1 MIKRFIKKNFK
12 HFSFFY
18 SFLGVKIFILLSFSL
33 FVGLLDGFGL
43 ALFIPIFQFA
53 SDNPDD
59 LSSSNPETMG
69 DLQFLLSWIE
79 NLGFDLKL
87 NVVISFMIF
96 LFLMK
101 AIMKFFDGY
110 FKIKLQNQ
118 FVKKLRYQL
127 VDGLC
132 DLEYKNFLNFD
143 SGKIQNT
150 LSSEGI
156 KLTYGFLAYFNS
168 LQHAILL
175 LVYIGL
181 AMLSNFQFAILV
193 SLGGYLSNLV
203 FKYLFTNTEK
213 ASIGLSKLGNS
224 FQSFLVQAVSNF
236 KYLKATDYFSSYRL
250 KLMDVIDKIENNQ
263 KRIGMYS
270 AIMSSTRE
278 PIILT
283 VVVIIILLQVNVL
296 GGKMSSIL
304 LSLMFLYRALNY
316 IVTLQGSWQGFISNI
331 GGLYASVELI
341 NDFKSGK
348 EVIKTSHPIKQVH
361 KLELDNLSFQYP
373 SGFKVLDNVN
383 LSLKPLGTYAFVG
396 ESGSGKTTLVNLII
410 GLFNPTEGKI
420 LINDLDRFDVDITTY
435 RRKFGYIIQES
446 VIFND
451 TLFNNI
457 TLWSDKSFINIER
470 FQNAIKLANL
480 QNFLQDLPDKE
491 DTYLGDNGVLIS
503 GGQKQRVSI
512 ARELYKNVDVL
523 IFDEA
528 TSALDSE
535 TERAIQSNIDNLM
548 GKFTIIIIAHRLST
562 IKKAD
567 CIFLM
572 EKGKIKDSGSFQTLL
587 GNSNKFKK
595 MVELQEF
602 Q

>member
-1 MIKRFIKKNFK
+1 
-12 HFSFFY
+12 
-18 SFLGVKIFILLSFSL
+18 
-33 FVGLLDGFGL
+33 
-43 ALFIPIFQFA
+43 
-53 SDNPDD
+53 
-59 LSSSNPETMG
+59 E
-69 DLQFLLSWIE
+69 
-79 NLGFDLKL
+79 
-87 NVVISFMIF
+87 
-96 LFLMK
+96 
-101 AIMKFFDGY
+101 
-110 FKIKLQNQ
+110 
-118 FVKKLRYQL
+118 
-127 VDGLC
+127 
-132 DLEYKNFLNFD
+132 FLNFD

-193 SLGGYLSNLV
+193 SIGGYLSNLV
-203 FKYLFTNTEK
+203 FKFLFTNTEK

-250 KLMDVIDKIENNQ
+250 KLMEVIDKIENNQ
-263 KRIGMYS
+263 KKIGIYS

-278 PIILT
+278 PIILA
-283 VVVIIILLQVNVL
+283 VVVLIILIQVNVL

-331 GGLYASVELI
+331 GGLLASVELI
-341 NDFKSGK
+341 DEFKKGK
-348 EVIKTSHPIKQVH
+348 EKIDRTHPVEKVTT
-361 KLELDNLSFQYP
+361 LELADLSFAYP
-373 SGFKVLDNVN
+373 SGFKVLDKINI
-383 LSLKPLGTYAFVG
+383 SLDPLKTYAFVG
-396 ESGSGKTTLVNLII
+396 ESGSGKTTLVNLVI
-410 GLFNPTEGKI
+410 GLLSPSEGHIIVNGMERNK
-420 LINDLDRFDVDITTY
+420 VDISTY
-435 RRKFGYIIQES
+435 RRKFGYITQES

-457 TLWSDKSFINIER
+457 TLWSEKTPENIQL

-480 QNFLQDLPDKE
+480 QEFLEDLPEKE
-491 DTYLGDNGVLIS
+491 ETFLGDNGILIS

-535 TERAIQSNIDNLM
+535 TERAIQANIDNLM

-567 CIFLM
+567 CIYLM

-587 GNSNKFKK
+587 GKSLKFKK

-602 Q
+602 

>member
-1 MIKRFIKKNFK
+1 MLNKLIQKYFR

-18 SFLGVKIFILLSFSL
+18 SFLGYRIFFLLFLSL
-33 FVGLLDGFGL
+33 LVGLLDGFGL
-43 ALFIPIFQFA
+43 ALFIPIFQIA
-53 SDNPDD
+53 ADSSD
-59 LSSSNPETMG
+59 LTSTNPETMG
-69 DLQFLLSWIE
+69 ELQFLLNWIQ
-79 NLGFDLKL
+79 NLGFELNL
-87 NVVISFMIF
+87 NVVITFMVF
-96 LFLMK
+96 LFLLK
-101 AIMKFFDGY
+101 AIMRFIDGY

-127 VDGLC
+127 VNGLS
-132 DLEYKNFLNFD
+132 DLDYKEFLNFD

-193 SLGGYLSNLV
+193 SIGGYLSNLV
-203 FKYLFTNTEK
+203 FKFLFTNTEK

-250 KLMDVIDKIENNQ
+250 KLMEVIDKIENNQ
-263 KRIGMYS
+263 KKIGIYS

-278 PIILT
+278 PIILA
-283 VVVIIILLQVNVL
+283 VVVLIILIQVNVL

-331 GGLYASVELI
+331 GGLLASVELI
-341 NDFKSGK
+341 DEFKKGK
-348 EVIKTSHPIKQVH
+348 EKIDRTHPVEKVTT
-361 KLELDNLSFQYP
+361 LELADLSFAYP
-373 SGFKVLDNVN
+373 SGFKVLDKINI
-383 LSLKPLGTYAFVG
+383 SLDPLKTYAFVG
-396 ESGSGKTTLVNLII
+396 ESGSGKTTLVNLVI
-410 GLFNPTEGKI
+410 GLLSPSEGHIIVNGMERNK
-420 LINDLDRFDVDITTY
+420 VDISTY
-435 RRKFGYIIQES
+435 RRKFGYITQES

-457 TLWSDKSFINIER
+457 TLWSEKTPENIQL

-480 QNFLQDLPDKE
+480 QEFLEDLPEKE
-491 DTYLGDNGVLIS
+491 ETFLGDNGILIS

-535 TERAIQSNIDNLM
+535 TERAIQANIDNLM

-567 CIFLM
+567 CIYLM
-572 EKGKIKDSGSFQTLL
+572 EKGKIKDSGTFQTLL
-587 GNSNKFKK
+587 GKSLKFKK

-602 Q
+602 

>member
-1 MIKRFIKKNFK
+1 MLNKLIQKYFR

-18 SFLGVKIFILLSFSL
+18 SFLGYRIFFLLFLSL
-33 FVGLLDGFGL
+33 LVGLLDGFGL
-43 ALFIPIFQFA
+43 ALFIPIFQIA
-53 SDNPDD
+53 ADSSD
-59 LSSSNPETMG
+59 LTSTNPETMG
-69 DLQFLLSWIE
+69 ELQFLLNWIQ
-79 NLGFDLKL
+79 NLGFELNL
-87 NVVISFMIF
+87 NVVITFMVF
-96 LFLMK
+96 LFLLK
-101 AIMKFFDGY
+101 AIMRFIDGY

-127 VDGLC
+127 VNGLS
-132 DLEYKNFLNFD
+132 DLDYKEFLNFD

-193 SLGGYLSNLV
+193 SIGGYLSNLV
-203 FKYLFTNTEK
+203 FKFLFTNTEK

-250 KLMDVIDKIENNQ
+250 KLMEVIDKIENNQ
-263 KRIGMYS
+263 KKIGIYS

-278 PIILT
+278 PIILA
-283 VVVIIILLQVNVL
+283 VVVLIILIQVNVL

-331 GGLYASVELI
+331 GGLLASVELI
-341 NDFKSGK
+341 DEFKKGK
-348 EVIKTSHPIKQVH
+348 EKIDRTHPVEKVTT
-361 KLELDNLSFQYP
+361 LELADLSFAYP
-373 SGFKVLDNVN
+373 SGFKVLDKINI
-383 LSLKPLGTYAFVG
+383 SLDPLKTYAFVG
-396 ESGSGKTTLVNLII
+396 ESGSGKTTLVNLVI
-410 GLFNPTEGKI
+410 GLLSPSEGHIIVNGMERNK
-420 LINDLDRFDVDITTY
+420 VDISTY
-435 RRKFGYIIQES
+435 RRKFGYITQES

-457 TLWSDKSFINIER
+457 TLWSEKTPENIKL

-480 QNFLQDLPDKE
+480 QEFLEDLPEKE
-491 DTYLGDNGVLIS
+491 ETFLGDNGILIS

-535 TERAIQSNIDNLM
+535 TERAIQANIDNLM

-567 CIFLM
+567 CIYLM

-587 GNSNKFKK
+587 GKSLKFKK

-602 Q
+602 

>member
-1 MIKRFIKKNFK
+1 MLNKLIQKYFR

-18 SFLGVKIFILLSFSL
+18 SFLGYRIFFLLFLSL
-33 FVGLLDGFGL
+33 LVGLLDGFGL
-43 ALFIPIFQFA
+43 ALFIPIFQIA
-53 SDNPDD
+53 ADSSD
-59 LSSSNPETMG
+59 LTSTNPETMG
-69 DLQFLLSWIE
+69 ELQFLLNWIQ
-79 NLGFDLKL
+79 NLGFELNL
-87 NVVISFMIF
+87 NVVITFMVF
-96 LFLMK
+96 LFLLK
-101 AIMKFFDGY
+101 AIMRFIDGY

-127 VDGLC
+127 VNGLS
-132 DLEYKNFLNFD
+132 DLDYKEFLNFD

-193 SLGGYLSNLV
+193 SIGGYLSNLV
-203 FKYLFTNTEK
+203 FKFLFTNTEK

-250 KLMDVIDKIENNQ
+250 KLMEVIDKIENNQ
-263 KRIGMYS
+263 KKIGIYS

-278 PIILT
+278 PIILA
-283 VVVIIILLQVNVL
+283 VVVLIILIQVNVL

-331 GGLYASVELI
+331 GGLLASVELI
-341 NDFKSGK
+341 DEFKKGK
-348 EVIKTSHPIKQVH
+348 EKIDRTHPVEKVTT
-361 KLELDNLSFQYP
+361 LELADLSFAYP
-373 SGFKVLDNVN
+373 SGFKVLDKINI
-383 LSLKPLGTYAFVG
+383 SLDPLKTYAFVG
-396 ESGSGKTTLVNLII
+396 ESGSGKTTLVNLVI
-410 GLFNPTEGKI
+410 GLLSPSGGHIIVNGMERNK
-420 LINDLDRFDVDITTY
+420 VDISTY
-435 RRKFGYIIQES
+435 RRKFGYITQES

-457 TLWSDKSFINIER
+457 TLWSEKTPENIQL

-480 QNFLQDLPDKE
+480 QEFLEDLPEKE
-491 DTYLGDNGVLIS
+491 ETFLGDNGILIS

-535 TERAIQSNIDNLM
+535 TERAIQANIDNLM

-567 CIFLM
+567 CIYLM

-587 GNSNKFKK
+587 GKSLKFKK

-602 Q
+602 

>member
-1 MIKRFIKKNFK
+1 MLNKLIQKYFR

-18 SFLGVKIFILLSFSL
+18 SFLGYRIFFLLFLSL
-33 FVGLLDGFGL
+33 LVGLLDGFGL
-43 ALFIPIFQFA
+43 ALFIPIFQIA
-53 SDNPDD
+53 ADSSD
-59 LSSSNPETMG
+59 LTSTNPETMG
-69 DLQFLLSWIE
+69 ELQFLLNWIQ
-79 NLGFDLKL
+79 NLGFELNL
-87 NVVISFMIF
+87 NVVITFMVF
-96 LFLMK
+96 LFLLK
-101 AIMKFFDGY
+101 AIMRFIDGY

-127 VDGLC
+127 VNGLS
-132 DLEYKNFLNFD
+132 DLDYKEFLNFD

-193 SLGGYLSNLV
+193 SIGGYLSNLV
-203 FKYLFTNTEK
+203 FKFLFTNTEK

-250 KLMDVIDKIENNQ
+250 KLMEVIDKIENNQ
-263 KRIGMYS
+263 KKIGIYS

-278 PIILT
+278 PIILA
-283 VVVIIILLQVNVL
+283 VVVLIILIQVNVL

-331 GGLYASVELI
+331 GGLLASVELI
-341 NDFKSGK
+341 DEFKKGK
-348 EVIKTSHPIKQVH
+348 EKIDRTHPVEKVTT
-361 KLELDNLSFQYP
+361 LELADLSFAYP
-373 SGFKVLDNVN
+373 SGFKVLDKINI
-383 LSLKPLGTYAFVG
+383 SLDPLKTYAFVG
-396 ESGSGKTTLVNLII
+396 ESGSGKTTLVNLVI
-410 GLFNPTEGKI
+410 GLLSPSEGHIIVNGMARNK
-420 LINDLDRFDVDITTY
+420 VDISTY
-435 RRKFGYIIQES
+435 RRKFGYITQES

-457 TLWSDKSFINIER
+457 TLWSEKTPENIQL

-480 QNFLQDLPDKE
+480 QEFLEDLPEKE
-491 DTYLGDNGVLIS
+491 ETFLGDNGILIS

-535 TERAIQSNIDNLM
+535 TERAIQANIDNLM

-567 CIFLM
+567 CIYLM

-587 GNSNKFKK
+587 GKSLKFKK

-602 Q
+602 

>member
-1 MIKRFIKKNFK
+1 MLNKLIQKYFR

-18 SFLGVKIFILLSFSL
+18 SFLGYRIFFLLFLSL
-33 FVGLLDGFGL
+33 LVGLLDGFGL
-43 ALFIPIFQFA
+43 ALFIPIFQIA
-53 SDNPDD
+53 ADSSD
-59 LSSSNPETMG
+59 LTSTNPETMG
-69 DLQFLLSWIE
+69 ELQFLLNWIQ
-79 NLGFDLKL
+79 NLGFELNL
-87 NVVISFMIF
+87 NVVITFMVF
-96 LFLMK
+96 LFLLK
-101 AIMKFFDGY
+101 AIMRFIDGY

-127 VDGLC
+127 VNGLS
-132 DLEYKNFLNFD
+132 DLDYKEFLNFD

-193 SLGGYLSNLV
+193 SIGGYLSNLV
-203 FKYLFTNTEK
+203 FKFLFTNTEK

-250 KLMDVIDKIENNQ
+250 KLMEVIDKIENNQ
-263 KRIGMYS
+263 KKIGIYS

-278 PIILT
+278 PIILA
-283 VVVIIILLQVNVL
+283 VVVLIILIQVNVL

-331 GGLYASVELI
+331 GGLLASVELI
-341 NDFKSGK
+341 DEFKKGK
-348 EVIKTSHPIKQVH
+348 EKIDRTHPVEKVTT
-361 KLELDNLSFQYP
+361 LELADLSFAYP
-373 SGFKVLDNVN
+373 SGFKVLDKINI
-383 LSLKPLGTYAFVG
+383 SLDPLKTYAFVG
-396 ESGSGKTTLVNLII
+396 ESGSGKTTLVNLVI
-410 GLFNPTEGKI
+410 GLLSPSEGHIIVNGMERNK
-420 LINDLDRFDVDITTY
+420 VDISTY
-435 RRKFGYIIQES
+435 RRKFGYITQES

-457 TLWSDKSFINIER
+457 TLWSEKTPENIQL

-480 QNFLQDLPDKE
+480 QEFLEDLPEKE
-491 DTYLGDNGVLIS
+491 ETFLGDNGILIS

-535 TERAIQSNIDNLM
+535 TERAIQANIDNLM

-567 CIFLM
+567 CIYLM
-572 EKGKIKDSGSFQTLL
+572 EKGNITRK
-587 GNSNKFKK
+587 
-595 MVELQEF
+595 EF
-602 Q
+602 EV

>member
-1 MIKRFIKKNFK
+1 MLNKLIQKYFR

-18 SFLGVKIFILLSFSL
+18 SFLGYRIFFLLFLSL
-33 FVGLLDGFGL
+33 LVGLLDGFGL
-43 ALFIPIFQFA
+43 ALFIPIFQIA
-53 SDNPDD
+53 ADSSD
-59 LSSSNPETMG
+59 LTSTNPETMG
-69 DLQFLLSWIE
+69 ELQFLLNWIQ
-79 NLGFDLKL
+79 NLGFELNL
-87 NVVISFMIF
+87 NVVITFMVF
-96 LFLMK
+96 LFLLK
-101 AIMKFFDGY
+101 AIMRFIDGY

-127 VDGLC
+127 VNGLS
-132 DLEYKNFLNFD
+132 DLDYKEFLNFD

-193 SLGGYLSNLV
+193 SIGGYLSNLV
-203 FKYLFTNTEK
+203 FKFLFTNTEK

-250 KLMDVIDKIENNQ
+250 KLMEVIDKIENNQ
-263 KRIGMYS
+263 KKIGIYS

-278 PIILT
+278 PIILA
-283 VVVIIILLQVNVL
+283 VVVLIILIQVNVL

-331 GGLYASVELI
+331 GGLLASVELI
-341 NDFKSGK
+341 DEFKKGK
-348 EVIKTSHPIKQVH
+348 EKIDRTHPVEKVTT
-361 KLELDNLSFQYP
+361 LELADLSFAYP
-373 SGFKVLDNVN
+373 SGFKVLDKINI
-383 LSLKPLGTYAFVG
+383 SLDPLKTYAFVG
-396 ESGSGKTTLVNLII
+396 ESGSGKTTLVNLVI
-410 GLFNPTEGKI
+410 GLLSPSEGHIIVNGMERNK
-420 LINDLDRFDVDITTY
+420 VDISTY
-435 RRKFGYIIQES
+435 RRKFGYITQES

-457 TLWSDKSFINIER
+457 TLWSEKTPENIQL

-480 QNFLQDLPDKE
+480 QEFLEDLPEKE
-491 DTYLGDNGVLIS
+491 ETFLGDNGILIS

-535 TERAIQSNIDNLM
+535 TERAIQANIDNLM

-567 CIFLM
+567 CIYLM

-587 GNSNKFKK
+587 GKSLKFKK

-602 Q
+602 

>member
-1 MIKRFIKKNFK
+1 MLNKLIQKYFR

-18 SFLGVKIFILLSFSL
+18 SFLGYRIFFLLFLSL
-33 FVGLLDGFGL
+33 LVGLLDGFGL
-43 ALFIPIFQFA
+43 ALFIPIFQIA
-53 SDNPDD
+53 ADSSD
-59 LSSSNPETMG
+59 LTSTNPEIMG
-69 DLQFLLSWIE
+69 ELQFLLNWIQ
-79 NLGFDLKL
+79 NLGFELNL
-87 NVVISFMIF
+87 NVVITFMVF
-96 LFLMK
+96 LFLLK
-101 AIMKFFDGY
+101 AIMRFIDGY

-127 VDGLC
+127 VNGLS
-132 DLEYKNFLNFD
+132 DLDYKEFLNFD

-193 SLGGYLSNLV
+193 SIGGYLSNLV
-203 FKYLFTNTEK
+203 FKFLFINTEK
-213 ASIGLSKLGNS
+213 ASISLSKLGNS

-250 KLMDVIDKIENNQ
+250 KLMEVIDKIENNQ
-263 KRIGMYS
+263 KKIGIYS

-278 PIILT
+278 PIILA
-283 VVVIIILLQVNVL
+283 VVVLIILIQVNIL

-331 GGLYASVELI
+331 GGLLASVELI
-341 NDFKSGK
+341 DEFKKGK
-348 EVIKTSHPIKQVH
+348 EKIDRTHPVEKVTT
-361 KLELDNLSFQYP
+361 LELADLSFAYP
-373 SGFKVLDNVN
+373 SGFKVLDKINI
-383 LSLKPLGTYAFVG
+383 SLDPLKTYAFVG
-396 ESGSGKTTLVNLII
+396 ESGSGKTTLVNLVI
-410 GLFNPTEGKI
+410 GLLSPSEGHIIVNGMERNK
-420 LINDLDRFDVDITTY
+420 VDISTY
-435 RRKFGYIIQES
+435 RRKFGYITQES

-457 TLWSDKSFINIER
+457 TLWSEKTPENIQL

-480 QNFLQDLPDKE
+480 QEFLEDLPDKE
-491 DTYLGDNGVLIS
+491 ETFLGDNGILIS

-535 TERAIQSNIDNLM
+535 TERAIQANIDNLM

-567 CIFLM
+567 CIYLM

-587 GNSNKFKK
+587 GKSLKFKK

-602 Q
+602 